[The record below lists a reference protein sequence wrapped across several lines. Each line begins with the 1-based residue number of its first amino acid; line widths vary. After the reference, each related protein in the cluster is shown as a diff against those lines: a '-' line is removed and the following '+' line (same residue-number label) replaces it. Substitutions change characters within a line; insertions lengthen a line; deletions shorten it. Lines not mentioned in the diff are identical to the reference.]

1 MYLLPL
7 QLNLVFIC
15 SSGISRGFIILI
27 AVGGAI
33 LVIGIIVMLAIL
45 FVRSRRRN
53 ERSPRIVEPQETKE
67 RPYWI
72 KDNNNNNNN
81 NLFTYRLHVSSFHY
95 LQRLRCLF

>member
-15 SSGISRGFIILI
+15 SSGMSRGFIILI

-53 ERSPRIVEPQETKE
+53 ERSPRVMKTQETKE

-72 KDNNNNNNN
+72 KDNKQVG
-81 NLFTYRLHVSSFHY
+81 LSFIRT
-95 LQRLRCLF
+95 LSRSTIKLTL

>member
-1 MYLLPL
+1 M
-7 QLNLVFIC
+7 
-15 SSGISRGFIILI
+15 SRGFIILI

-72 KDNNNNNNN
+72 KDNKQVG
-81 NLFTYRLHVSSFHY
+81 LSFIRT
-95 LQRLRCLF
+95 LSRSTIKLTL